1 MYFESL
7 HNIIRE
13 SKYDFVS
20 GNIRTSGKT
29 NLTVSLGNIPCKIP
43 CNTSAPGASSS
54 AESCA
59 VLGVRITTMSQ
70 KLKRPHIDTITTS
83 IVCWINIF
91 KQG

>member
-29 NLTVSLGNIPCKIP
+29 NLTVSLGNIPR
-43 CNTSAPGASSS
+43 NTSAPGASSS
-54 AESCA
+54 PESCA

-70 KLKRPHIDTITTS
+70 KLKRPHIDTITSS

>member
-20 GNIRTSGKT
+20 GNIRTGKT
-29 NLTVSLGNIPCKIP
+29 NLTVSLGNIP

-59 VLGVRITTMSQ
+59 VLGVRVTTMSQ
-70 KLKRPHIDTITTS
+70 KLKRPRIDTITSS

>member
-29 NLTVSLGNIPCKIP
+29 NLTVSLGNIR

-54 AESCA
+54 AERCA

-70 KLKRPHIDTITTS
+70 KLKRPHIHTITSS
-83 IVCWINIF
+83 IVCWINIL